1 MSFNLDSELDLNFD
15 SSSLADDLEGFVKN
29 DTVQESITEY
39 SKEPMTDDLEGFVK
53 NDTVQESITE
63 YSKEPMT
70 DDLSKEEPT
79 VDNFSKDNSEES
91 TVGDFSKDDSEEP
104 TVDDLSKEDESD
116 EIDSLLDDKLNQIF
130 STEDFDDNFE
140 QSAEEQ
146 NVDKYYQEDDVNL
159 ESVIDESTYAEIKY
173 PCLLLNGASTNEEV
187 DFLRSF
193 STEKNNSKA
202 IYLYCEAAQGVC
214 EIGYIKLTLKFLLTL
229 SRMPGYR
236 LYSLYSDTSER
247 NEIKLDDPEILSNFI
262 SL

>member
-1 MSFNLDSELDLNFD
+1 MSFNLDNELDLNFD

-29 DTVQESITEY
+29 DTVQESTAEY
-39 SKEPMTDDLEGFVK
+39 TTEPMAD
-53 NDTVQESITE
+53 
-63 YSKEPMT
+63 
-70 DDLSKEEPT
+70 
-79 VDNFSKDNSEES
+79 
-91 TVGDFSKDDSEEP
+91 DFSKDDSEEP
-104 TVDDLSKEDESD
+104 TVDDLSKEYSEEPMVDDLSKEDESD

-140 QSAEEQ
+140 QSVEEQ

-247 NEIKLDDPEILSNFI
+247 NEIKLDDPEVLSNFI

>member
-39 SKEPMTDDLEGFVK
+39 SKEPMTDDL
-53 NDTVQESITE
+53 
-63 YSKEPMT
+63 
-70 DDLSKEEPT
+70 SKEELT

-104 TVDDLSKEDESD
+104 TVDDLSKEDKSD

-130 STEDFDDNFE
+130 STEDFDDDFE

-247 NEIKLDDPEILSNFI
+247 NEIKLDDPEVLSNFI

>member
-39 SKEPMTDDLEGFVK
+39 SKEPMTDDL
-53 NDTVQESITE
+53 
-63 YSKEPMT
+63 
-70 DDLSKEEPT
+70 SKEEPT
-79 VDNFSKDNSEES
+79 VDNFSKDDSEETIADNFSKDNSEEPMVGNSEES
-91 TVGDFSKDDSEEP
+91 MTDDF
-104 TVDDLSKEDESD
+104 SKEDESD
-116 EIDSLLDDKLNQIF
+116 EIDSLIDDKLNQIF
-130 STEDFDDNFE
+130 STEDFDDDFE

-247 NEIKLDDPEILSNFI
+247 NEIKLDDPEVLSNFI

>member
-29 DTVQESITEY
+29 DTVQESTTEY
-39 SKEPMTDDLEGFVK
+39 SKEP
-53 NDTVQESITE
+53 I
-63 YSKEPMT
+63 T

-104 TVDDLSKEDESD
+104 TVDDLSKEDKSD

-130 STEDFDDNFE
+130 STEDFDDDFE

-247 NEIKLDDPEILSNFI
+247 NEIKLDDPEVLSNFI

>member
-39 SKEPMTDDLEGFVK
+39 SKEPMTDDL
-53 NDTVQESITE
+53 
-63 YSKEPMT
+63 
-70 DDLSKEEPT
+70 SKEEST
-79 VDNFSKDNSEES
+79 VDNFNKYNSEES

-130 STEDFDDNFE
+130 STEDFDDDFE

-236 LYSLYSDTSER
+236 LYSLYSDISER
-247 NEIKLDDPEILSNFI
+247 NEIKLDDPEVLSNFI

>member
-15 SSSLADDLEGFVKN
+15 SSSLA
-29 DTVQESITEY
+29 
-39 SKEPMTDDLEGFVK
+39 DDLEGFVK

-91 TVGDFSKDDSEEP
+91 TVGDFSKDNSEEP
-104 TVDDLSKEDESD
+104 TVDNFSKEDESD

-247 NEIKLDDPEILSNFI
+247 NEIKLDDPEVLSNFI

>member
-39 SKEPMTDDLEGFVK
+39 SKEPMTDDL
-53 NDTVQESITE
+53 
-63 YSKEPMT
+63 
-70 DDLSKEEPT
+70 SKEEPM

-91 TVGDFSKDDSEEP
+91 TVGDFS
-104 TVDDLSKEDESD
+104 
-116 EIDSLLDDKLNQIF
+116 
-130 STEDFDDNFE
+130 TEDFDDDFE

-159 ESVIDESTYAEIKY
+159 ESIIDESTYAEIKY

-247 NEIKLDDPEILSNFI
+247 NEIKLDDPEVLSNFI

>member
-39 SKEPMTDDLEGFVK
+39 SKEPMTDDL
-53 NDTVQESITE
+53 
-63 YSKEPMT
+63 
-70 DDLSKEEPT
+70 SKEEPT
-79 VDNFSKDNSEES
+79 VDNFSKNNSEES
-91 TVGDFSKDDSEEP
+91 TVGDFSKDNSEESM
-104 TVDDLSKEDESD
+104 TDDFSKEDESD

-130 STEDFDDNFE
+130 STDDFDDDFE

-247 NEIKLDDPEILSNFI
+247 NEIKLDDPEVLSNFI

>member
-29 DTVQESITEY
+29 DTVQENTTEHTTEY
-39 SKEPMTDDLEGFVK
+39 SEEPM
-53 NDTVQESITE
+53 
-63 YSKEPMT
+63 
-70 DDLSKEEPT
+70 

-91 TVGDFSKDDSEEP
+91 TVGDFSKDNSEEP
-104 TVDDLSKEDESD
+104 MVDNFSKEDESD

-130 STEDFDDNFE
+130 STEDFDDDFE

-247 NEIKLDDPEILSNFI
+247 NEIKLDDPEVLSNFI

>member
-29 DTVQESITEY
+29 Y
-39 SKEPMTDDLEGFVK
+39 
-53 NDTVQESITE
+53 TVQESITE

-91 TVGDFSKDDSEEP
+91 TVGDFSKDNSEEP
-104 TVDDLSKEDESD
+104 MVDNFSKEDESD

-236 LYSLYSDTSER
+236 LYSLYSDTSEI

>member
-39 SKEPMTDDLEGFVK
+39 SKEPMTDDL
-53 NDTVQESITE
+53 
-63 YSKEPMT
+63 
-70 DDLSKEEPT
+70 SKEEST
-79 VDNFSKDNSEES
+79 VDNFNKDNSEES

-146 NVDKYYQEDDVNL
+146 NIDKYYQEDDVNL

-247 NEIKLDDPEILSNFI
+247 NEIKLDDPEVLSNFI

>member
-39 SKEPMTDDLEGFVK
+39 SKEPMTDDL
-53 NDTVQESITE
+53 N
-63 YSKEPMT
+63 
-70 DDLSKEEPT
+70 KEEST
-79 VDNFSKDNSEES
+79 VDNFNKDNSEES
-91 TVGDFSKDDSEEP
+91 TVGDFSKDNSEEP
-104 TVDDLSKEDESD
+104 MVGNSEESMTDDFSKEDESD

-130 STEDFDDNFE
+130 STEDFDDDFE

-247 NEIKLDDPEILSNFI
+247 NEIKLDDPEVLSNFI

>member
-39 SKEPMTDDLEGFVK
+39 SKEPMTDDL
-53 NDTVQESITE
+53 
-63 YSKEPMT
+63 
-70 DDLSKEEPT
+70 SKEEST
-79 VDNFSKDNSEES
+79 VDNFNKDNSEES

-130 STEDFDDNFE
+130 STEDFDDDFE

>member
-39 SKEPMTDDLEGFVK
+39 SKEPMTDDL
-53 NDTVQESITE
+53 
-63 YSKEPMT
+63 
-70 DDLSKEEPT
+70 SKEEPM

-91 TVGDFSKDDSEEP
+91 TVGDFSKDNSEEP
-104 TVDDLSKEDESD
+104 MVGNSEESMTDNFSKEDESD

>member
-39 SKEPMTDDLEGFVK
+39 SKEPMTDDL
-53 NDTVQESITE
+53 
-63 YSKEPMT
+63 
-70 DDLSKEEPT
+70 SKEEPT
-79 VDNFSKDNSEES
+79 VDNFSKDDSEETIADNFSKDNSEDPMVGNSEES
-91 TVGDFSKDDSEEP
+91 MTDDF
-104 TVDDLSKEDESD
+104 SKEDESD

-130 STEDFDDNFE
+130 STEDFDDDFE

-247 NEIKLDDPEILSNFI
+247 NEIKLDDPEVLSNFI

>member
-39 SKEPMTDDLEGFVK
+39 SKEPMTDDL
-53 NDTVQESITE
+53 
-63 YSKEPMT
+63 
-70 DDLSKEEPT
+70 SKEEST
-79 VDNFSKDNSEES
+79 VDNFNKDNSEES
-91 TVGDFSKDDSEEP
+91 TVGDISKDDSEEP

-130 STEDFDDNFE
+130 STEDFDDDFE

-247 NEIKLDDPEILSNFI
+247 NEIKLDDPEVLSNFI

>member
-1 MSFNLDSELDLNFD
+1 VSFNLDSELDLNFD

-29 DTVQESITEY
+29 DTVQEST
-39 SKEPMTDDLEGFVK
+39 
-53 NDTVQESITE
+53 TE

-104 TVDDLSKEDESD
+104 TVDDLSKEDKSD

-130 STEDFDDNFE
+130 STEDFDDDFE

-247 NEIKLDDPEILSNFI
+247 NEIKLDDPEVLSNFI

>member
-15 SSSLADDLEGFVKN
+15 SSSLA
-29 DTVQESITEY
+29 
-39 SKEPMTDDLEGFVK
+39 DDLEGFVK

-91 TVGDFSKDDSEEP
+91 TVGDFSKDNSEESM
-104 TVDDLSKEDESD
+104 VDNFSKEDESD

-247 NEIKLDDPEILSNFI
+247 NEIKLDDPEVLSNFI

>member
-39 SKEPMTDDLEGFVK
+39 SKEPMTDDL
-53 NDTVQESITE
+53 N
-63 YSKEPMT
+63 
-70 DDLSKEEPT
+70 KEEST
-79 VDNFSKDNSEES
+79 VDNFNKDNSEES
-91 TVGDFSKDDSEEP
+91 TVGDFSKDNSEEP
-104 TVDDLSKEDESD
+104 MVDNFSKEDESD

-247 NEIKLDDPEILSNFI
+247 NEIKLDDPEVLSNFI

>member
-39 SKEPMTDDLEGFVK
+39 SKEPMTDDL
-53 NDTVQESITE
+53 
-63 YSKEPMT
+63 
-70 DDLSKEEPT
+70 SKEEST
-79 VDNFSKDNSEES
+79 VDNFNKDNSEES

>member
-1 MSFNLDSELDLNFD
+1 MSFNLDNELDLNFD

-29 DTVQESITEY
+29 DTVQESTTEY
-39 SKEPMTDDLEGFVK
+39 TTKYSEEPMA
-53 NDTVQESITE
+53 
-63 YSKEPMT
+63 

-79 VDNFSKDNSEES
+79 VDNFNKDNSEES

-130 STEDFDDNFE
+130 STEDFDDDFE

-247 NEIKLDDPEILSNFI
+247 NEIKLDDPEVLSNFI

>member
-39 SKEPMTDDLEGFVK
+39 SKEPM
-53 NDTVQESITE
+53 
-63 YSKEPMT
+63 
-70 DDLSKEEPT
+70 
-79 VDNFSKDNSEES
+79 VDNF
-91 TVGDFSKDDSEEP
+91 
-104 TVDDLSKEDESD
+104 SKEDESD

>member
-39 SKEPMTDDLEGFVK
+39 SKEPMTDDL
-53 NDTVQESITE
+53 
-63 YSKEPMT
+63 
-70 DDLSKEEPT
+70 SKEESTVDNFNKDNSEEST
-79 VDNFSKDNSEES
+79 VDNFSKDN
-91 TVGDFSKDDSEEP
+91 SEEP

-130 STEDFDDNFE
+130 STEDFDDDFE

-247 NEIKLDDPEILSNFI
+247 NEIKLDDPEVLSNFI

>member
-1 MSFNLDSELDLNFD
+1 MSFNLDNELALNFD

-29 DTVQESITEY
+29 DTVQESTIEY
-39 SKEPMTDDLEGFVK
+39 TTKYSEEPMADD
-53 NDTVQESITE
+53 S
-63 YSKEPMT
+63 
-70 DDLSKEEPT
+70 EEPT
-79 VDNFSKDNSEES
+79 VGDFSKDNSEEP
-91 TVGDFSKDDSEEP
+91 TVDDISKDNSEEP
-104 TVDDLSKEDESD
+104 TVDDFSKEDESD

-130 STEDFDDNFE
+130 STEDIDDDFE

-247 NEIKLDDPEILSNFI
+247 NEIKLDDPEVLSNFI

>member
-1 MSFNLDSELDLNFD
+1 MSFNLDNELDLNFD

-29 DTVQESITEY
+29 NTVQESTTEY
-39 SKEPMTDDLEGFVK
+39 TTEPMA
-53 NDTVQESITE
+53 
-63 YSKEPMT
+63 

-79 VDNFSKDNSEES
+79 VDNFN
-91 TVGDFSKDDSEEP
+91 KDDSEEP
-104 TVDDLSKEDESD
+104 TVGDISKDNSEEPTVDDFSKEDESD

-130 STEDFDDNFE
+130 STEDFDDDFE

-247 NEIKLDDPEILSNFI
+247 NEIKLDDPEVLSNFI

>member
-39 SKEPMTDDLEGFVK
+39 SKEPMT
-53 NDTVQESITE
+53 
-63 YSKEPMT
+63 Y
-70 DDLSKEEPT
+70 DLSKEEPT

-130 STEDFDDNFE
+130 STEDFDDDFE

-247 NEIKLDDPEILSNFI
+247 NEIKLDDPEVLSNFI

>member
-15 SSSLADDLEGFVKN
+15 SSSLADDLEGFVNN
-29 DTVQESITEY
+29 DSDQESITDY
-39 SKEPMTDDLEGFVK
+39 SKEPLTDDL
-53 NDTVQESITE
+53 N
-63 YSKEPMT
+63 
-70 DDLSKEEPT
+70 KEEST
-79 VDNFSKDNSEES
+79 VDNFNKDNSEES
-91 TVGDFSKDDSEEP
+91 TVGDFSKDNSEEP
-104 TVDDLSKEDESD
+104 MVGNSEESMTDDFSKEDESD

-130 STEDFDDNFE
+130 STEDFDDDFE

-247 NEIKLDDPEILSNFI
+247 NEIKLDDPEVLSNFI

>member
-1 MSFNLDSELDLNFD
+1 MSFNLDNELDLNFD
-15 SSSLADDLEGFVKN
+15 SSSLADALEGFVKN
-29 DTVQESITEY
+29 DTVQESTTKY
-39 SKEPMTDDLEGFVK
+39 T
-53 NDTVQESITE
+53 TE

-70 DDLSKEEPT
+70 DDLSKEY
-79 VDNFSKDNSEES
+79 
-91 TVGDFSKDDSEEP
+91 SEEP
-104 TVDDLSKEDESD
+104 MVDDFSKEDESD

-130 STEDFDDNFE
+130 STDDFDDNFE

-247 NEIKLDDPEILSNFI
+247 NEIKLDDPEVLSNFI

>member
-39 SKEPMTDDLEGFVK
+39 SKEPMTDDL
-53 NDTVQESITE
+53 
-63 YSKEPMT
+63 
-70 DDLSKEEPT
+70 SKEEPT
-79 VDNFSKDNSEES
+79 VDNFSKDDSEETIADNFSKDNSEEPMVGNSEES
-91 TVGDFSKDDSEEP
+91 MTDDF
-104 TVDDLSKEDESD
+104 SKEDESD

-130 STEDFDDNFE
+130 STEYFDDDFE

-247 NEIKLDDPEILSNFI
+247 NEIKLDDPEVLSNFI

>member
-29 DTVQESITEY
+29 Y
-39 SKEPMTDDLEGFVK
+39 
-53 NDTVQESITE
+53 TVQESITE

-116 EIDSLLDDKLNQIF
+116 KIDSLLDDKLNQIF
-130 STEDFDDNFE
+130 STEDFDDDFE

-247 NEIKLDDPEILSNFI
+247 NEIKLDDPEVLSNFI

>member
-39 SKEPMTDDLEGFVK
+39 SKEPMTDDL
-53 NDTVQESITE
+53 
-63 YSKEPMT
+63 
-70 DDLSKEEPT
+70 SKEEPT
-79 VDNFSKDNSEES
+79 VDNFSKDDSEETIADNSEES

-130 STEDFDDNFE
+130 STEDFDDDFE

-247 NEIKLDDPEILSNFI
+247 NEIKLDDPEVLSNFI

>member
-1 MSFNLDSELDLNFD
+1 MSFNLDNELDLNFD

-29 DTVQESITEY
+29 DTVQESTTEY
-39 SKEPMTDDLEGFVK
+39 TTEPMA
-53 NDTVQESITE
+53 
-63 YSKEPMT
+63 

-91 TVGDFSKDDSEEP
+91 TVDNLSKDNSEEP
-104 TVDDLSKEDESD
+104 WVNDLSKEYSEEPMVDDFSKEDESD

-130 STEDFDDNFE
+130 STDDFDDNFE

-193 STEKNNSKA
+193 STEKNNNKA

-247 NEIKLDDPEILSNFI
+247 NEIKLDDPEVLSNFI

>member
-39 SKEPMTDDLEGFVK
+39 SKEPMTDDL
-53 NDTVQESITE
+53 
-63 YSKEPMT
+63 
-70 DDLSKEEPT
+70 SKEEPT
-79 VDNFSKDNSEES
+79 VDNF
-91 TVGDFSKDDSEEP
+91 
-104 TVDDLSKEDESD
+104 SKEDESD

-247 NEIKLDDPEILSNFI
+247 NEIKLDDPEVLSNFI

>member
-15 SSSLADDLEGFVKN
+15 SSSLA
-29 DTVQESITEY
+29 
-39 SKEPMTDDLEGFVK
+39 DDLEGFVK

-173 PCLLLNGASTNEEV
+173 PCLLLNGATTNEEV

>member
-39 SKEPMTDDLEGFVK
+39 SKEPMTDDL
-53 NDTVQESITE
+53 
-63 YSKEPMT
+63 
-70 DDLSKEEPT
+70 SKEEPT
-79 VDNFSKDNSEES
+79 VDNFNKDNSEES
-91 TVGDFSKDDSEEP
+91 TVCDFSKDDSEEP
-104 TVDDLSKEDESD
+104 TVDDLNKEDESD

-130 STEDFDDNFE
+130 STEDFDDDFE

-247 NEIKLDDPEILSNFI
+247 NEIKLDDPEVLSNFI

>member
-39 SKEPMTDDLEGFVK
+39 SKEPMTDDL
-53 NDTVQESITE
+53 
-63 YSKEPMT
+63 
-70 DDLSKEEPT
+70 SKEEST
-79 VDNFSKDNSEES
+79 VDNFNKDNSEES

-104 TVDDLSKEDESD
+104 TVDDLSKEDESN

-130 STEDFDDNFE
+130 STEDFDDDFE

-247 NEIKLDDPEILSNFI
+247 NEIKLDDPEVLSNFI

>member
-39 SKEPMTDDLEGFVK
+39 SKEPMTDDL
-53 NDTVQESITE
+53 
-63 YSKEPMT
+63 
-70 DDLSKEEPT
+70 SKEEPM

-104 TVDDLSKEDESD
+104 TVDDFSKEDESD

-130 STEDFDDNFE
+130 STEDFDDDFE

-247 NEIKLDDPEILSNFI
+247 NEIKLDDPEVLSNFI

>member
-1 MSFNLDSELDLNFD
+1 MSFNLDNELDLNFD

-29 DTVQESITEY
+29 DTVQESTIEY
-39 SKEPMTDDLEGFVK
+39 TTKYSEEPMADD
-53 NDTVQESITE
+53 S
-63 YSKEPMT
+63 
-70 DDLSKEEPT
+70 EEPT
-79 VDNFSKDNSEES
+79 VGDFSKDNSEE
-91 TVGDFSKDDSEEP
+91 P
-104 TVDDLSKEDESD
+104 TVDDISKDNSEEPMVDNFSKEDESD

-130 STEDFDDNFE
+130 STEDIDDDFE

-247 NEIKLDDPEILSNFI
+247 NEIKLDDPEVLSNFI

>member
-29 DTVQESITEY
+29 DTVQESTTEY
-39 SKEPMTDDLEGFVK
+39 
-53 NDTVQESITE
+53 ITE

-79 VDNFSKDNSEES
+79 VDNFNKDNSEES

-130 STEDFDDNFE
+130 STEDFDDDFE

-247 NEIKLDDPEILSNFI
+247 NEIKLDDPEVLSNFI

>member
-39 SKEPMTDDLEGFVK
+39 SKEPMTDDL
-53 NDTVQESITE
+53 
-63 YSKEPMT
+63 
-70 DDLSKEEPT
+70 SKEEST
-79 VDNFSKDNSEES
+79 VDNFNKDNSEES
-91 TVGDFSKDDSEEP
+91 TVGDFSKDDSEEL

-130 STEDFDDNFE
+130 STEDFDDDFE

-247 NEIKLDDPEILSNFI
+247 NEIKLDDPEVLSNFI